1 LIRIQTY
8 GTTSEYKAEYKQEK
22 VDQVQEITPF
32 YEYLFDAM
40 QPYDSAYASARMKQI
55 NSMEY

>member
-1 LIRIQTY
+1 MQLQNT
-8 GTTSEYKAEYKQEK
+8 KAEHKQEK

-32 YEYLFDAM
+32 YDYLFDAM

-55 NSMEY
+55 NSDIMKAVQ